1 MNYAEILIVDDESSF
16 LRSMRRILWQEGYAN
31 VTLEEKSENLIPLL
45 QKKEFDLILLDVNMP
60 VIDGITL
67 LEKISQNFPL
77 IPVIMISANNSY
89 SMAFNA
95 IQLGAY
101 DFITKPPEPERLFIS
116 IRRALESKLNLI
128 ERESLRIQS
137 YHQVKSR
144 KSFEDIISKSPKM
157 EKVFSL
163 VEIFAPTNE
172 TVLITGETGTGKD
185 LIARKI
191 HDLSPRKNEPFV
203 VVNIVS
209 ISESLFESELF
220 GYEKGAF
227 TGADRIKTGYF
238 ETAAGGTIFLD
249 EIGDLSNEMQ
259 AKLLRTIQ
267 YGEIYR
273 IGNPK
278 PIKLNSRIIA
288 ATNKNL
294 LAAIE
299 KGTFRADL
307 FYRLNRGYIE
317 IPPLRERKE
326 DIIPLAKKFLE
337 DGNETYNR
345 AIKGFSNEVLE
356 RLINYDYPGNIR
368 ELENIILNAV
378 AKNKDSELI
387 SAIDIKTKPGAISES
402 KVTQKKI
409 SSLEEMID
417 SYIQLVLNEM
427 EGNTTKASAAL
438 GISERTLQRKLKK
451 IRDQNK

>member
-1 MNYAEILIVDDESSF
+1 
-16 LRSMRRILWQEGYAN
+16 
-31 VTLEEKSENLIPLL
+31 
-45 QKKEFDLILLDVNMP
+45 
-60 VIDGITL
+60 
-67 LEKISQNFPL
+67 
-77 IPVIMISANNSY
+77 
-89 SMAFNA
+89 
-95 IQLGAY
+95 
-101 DFITKPPEPERLFIS
+101 
-116 IRRALESKLNLI
+116 
-128 ERESLRIQS
+128 
-137 YHQVKSR
+137 
-144 KSFEDIISKSPKM
+144 M

-191 HDLSPRKNEPFV
+191 HDLSPRKSEPFV

-220 GYEKGAF
+220 GHEKGAF

-294 LAAIE
+294 LAAVE

-326 DIIPLAKKFLE
+326 DIIPLSKKFLE
-337 DGNETYNR
+337 DGNETYSR

-402 KVTQKKI
+402 KITQKKI